1 LDTTNI
7 VVNESFVKNL
17 TFVNMRFV
25 NTGITQL
32 INPLVNNQLVD
43 KIRYFE
49 MEQHTIRRI
58 DAKVFD
64 KMPKLER
71 LIFVR
76 DGINE
81 DVLNNG

>member
-1 LDTTNI
+1 M
-7 VVNESFVKNL
+7 NESFVKNL